1 MSTTALRTNN
11 FNVSSLTDG
20 GTGRARFNLTSAMS
34 DTDYVCVGST
44 SAYDYAAIPVTA
56 SQFEAAG
63 VSSTGNYYDWV
74 SHQGIAMGDLA

>member
-1 MSTTALRTNN
+1 MSTTALKTNN

-34 DTDYVCVGST
+34 DADYVCVGST
-44 SAYDYAAIPVTA
+44 SAYDYAAVPVTA

-63 VSSTGNYYDWV
+63 VNSAGNYYDWP